1 MTASPAA
8 RRNLSAPFLVYRAS
22 RCRHRWRGA
31 NEHRRHIGGNSGGPG
46 RRSRCRR
53 GGSIRR
59 TRAALKDLHSGLYR
73 RPTLAPRARRRPRQC
88 ANRGFSCVVLQPRP
102 QPDSALERRG
112 HACAVVLI
120 KGRSPDQ
127 DRPSRIQWIA
137 VMVRGGEAR
146 ARTGGPR
153 GGERSLRLA
162 ESFSHSS
169 APMHTPHTRDAPLSF
184 SVLSLNLCVAL
195 WRCTVG
201 GGTCRALGSLP
212 LWRVG
217 CPEKHPLFIIY
228 FYATTR
234 PNESHI
240 SGTPLAGPCRHIAY
254 LRVHS
259 CHKQAVWRDEP
270 RANDTREAGSKAVG
284 DARA

>member
-88 ANRGFSCVVLQPRP
+88 ANRGFSCVVLQSRP

-127 DRPSRIQWIA
+127 DRPSRIHNTVDSGDGERW
-137 VMVRGGEAR
+137 RGACADR
-146 ARTGGPR
+146 GGPR

-169 APMHTPHTRDAPLSF
+169 APTCTLHTLVTRPCPSQFSLSIC
-184 SVLSLNLCVAL
+184 VWLSGAARVA
-195 WRCTVG
+195 VG
-201 GGTCRALGSLP
+201 GGTCRG
-212 LWRVG
+212 LWAHCRCGVWAAPKNILCLLFTFMQQRGPTRVTSQ
-217 CPEKHPLFIIY
+217 
-228 FYATTR
+228 AR
-234 PNESHI
+234 P
-240 SGTPLAGPCRHIAY
+240 
-254 LRVHS
+254 
-259 CHKQAVWRDEP
+259 
-270 RANDTREAGSKAVG
+270 
-284 DARA
+284 

>member
-1 MTASPAA
+1 MAEVQRFHSPPPPGGGAGRPRARVPPWACAQRPSRLQGIGVAAWALQCGPGAFRGAAQHAGFAARGSPGETHHPQGGGVTASPAA

-31 NEHRRHIGGNSGGPG
+31 NEHRRHIGDNSGGPG

-88 ANRGFSCVVLQPRP
+88 ASRGFSCVVLQSRP

-127 DRPSRIQWIA
+127 DRPSRIPVQWIA

-146 ARTGGPR
+146 ARTAVAR
-153 GGERSLRLA
+153 GV
-162 ESFSHSS
+162 ESG
-169 APMHTPHTRDAPLSF
+169 
-184 SVLSLNLCVAL
+184 V
-195 WRCTVG
+195 
-201 GGTCRALGSLP
+201 
-212 LWRVG
+212 
-217 CPEKHPLFIIY
+217 
-228 FYATTR
+228 
-234 PNESHI
+234 
-240 SGTPLAGPCRHIAY
+240 
-254 LRVHS
+254 
-259 CHKQAVWRDEP
+259 
-270 RANDTREAGSKAVG
+270 
-284 DARA
+284 

>member
-1 MTASPAA
+1 VTASPAA

-88 ANRGFSCVVLQPRP
+88 ANRGFSCVVLQSRP

-127 DRPSRIQWIA
+127 DRPSRIHNTVDSGDGERW
-137 VMVRGGEAR
+137 RGACADR
-146 ARTGGPR
+146 GGPR

-195 WRCTVG
+195 WRCTWDWEVG
-201 GGTCRALGSLP
+201 RAGLWAHCRCGVWAAPKNILCLLFTFMQQRGP
-212 LWRVG
+212 TRVTSQ
-217 CPEKHPLFIIY
+217 
-228 FYATTR
+228 AR
-234 PNESHI
+234 P
-240 SGTPLAGPCRHIAY
+240 
-254 LRVHS
+254 
-259 CHKQAVWRDEP
+259 
-270 RANDTREAGSKAVG
+270 
-284 DARA
+284 

>member
-1 MTASPAA
+1 VTASPAA

-88 ANRGFSCVVLQPRP
+88 ASRGFSCVVLQSRP

-195 WRCTVG
+195 WRAAHVARG
-201 GGTCRALGSLP
+201 WDVQGSGLTAAVACGLP
-212 LWRVG
+212 RKTSSVYYLLLCNNEAQR
-217 CPEKHPLFIIY
+217 
-228 FYATTR
+228 
-234 PNESHI
+234 ESHLRHAP
-240 SGTPLAGPCRHIAY
+240 SRPVSSHRVLTGPLLPQTSS
-254 LRVHS
+254 V
-259 CHKQAVWRDEP
+259 
-270 RANDTREAGSKAVG
+270 
-284 DARA
+284 AR

>member
-1 MTASPAA
+1 M
-8 RRNLSAPFLVYRAS
+8 R
-22 RCRHRWRGA
+22 
-31 NEHRRHIGGNSGGPG
+31 
-46 RRSRCRR
+46 
-53 GGSIRR
+53 
-59 TRAALKDLHSGLYR
+59 
-73 RPTLAPRARRRPRQC
+73 
-88 ANRGFSCVVLQPRP
+88 
-102 QPDSALERRG
+102 
-112 HACAVVLI
+112 
-120 KGRSPDQ
+120 
-127 DRPSRIQWIA
+127 
-137 VMVRGGEAR
+137 
-146 ARTGGPR
+146 GPR
-153 GGERSLRLA
+153 WPAGWRA
-162 ESFSHSS
+162 ESETRGELFSFERAHAHSTHS
-169 APMHTPHTRDAPLSF
+169 CDAPLSF

-195 WRCTVG
+195 WRCSLQVQLHVG

-284 DARA
+284 DRMRAPEPSHHASQHPTSTAGQSPAPTGRLPGAHASQVRLGVDKLGRGRPPPCGSARKALIVARAHAPQ

>member
-88 ANRGFSCVVLQPRP
+88 ANRGFSCVVLQSRP

-146 ARTGGPR
+146 ARTAVAR
-153 GGERSLRLA
+153 GV
-162 ESFSHSS
+162 ESG
-169 APMHTPHTRDAPLSF
+169 
-184 SVLSLNLCVAL
+184 V
-195 WRCTVG
+195 
-201 GGTCRALGSLP
+201 
-212 LWRVG
+212 
-217 CPEKHPLFIIY
+217 
-228 FYATTR
+228 
-234 PNESHI
+234 
-240 SGTPLAGPCRHIAY
+240 
-254 LRVHS
+254 
-259 CHKQAVWRDEP
+259 
-270 RANDTREAGSKAVG
+270 
-284 DARA
+284 